1 MIGWII
7 LGVIVFVVV
16 LLVVLYVSM
25 RSKGNISL
33 NLSKFDF
40 AQGETIKGT
49 IKLNLKKPVEARALS
64 VKITGVTTTSS
75 NNVANLALG
84 MSGKGGNQRQS
95 SSSRYYDV
103 LVKQIDGPKVYPIGE
118 NSYDFE
124 LEIPSNIKQMSG
136 NQAIDGV
143 IKTMQFVAGQR
154 VDWYLTAYL
163 DMKGFDIKKS
173 VRIYIN

>member
-49 IKLNLKKPVEARALS
+49 IKLNLKKPVEARALNIS
-64 VKITGVTTTSS
+64 LSKSTKTDDRNSIAGMAGLGNNNRRGGTTHTSYRE
-75 NNVANLALG
+75 VLA
-84 MSGKGGNQRQS
+84 
-95 SSSRYYDV
+95 
-103 LVKQIDGPKVYPIGE
+103 KQVDGPKIYPVGE

-124 LEIPSNIKQMSG
+124 LKIPENVKQASG
-136 NQAIDGV
+136 NQAIDSV
-143 IKTMQFVAGQR
+143 AKTMQFVSGQR
-154 VDWYLTAYL
+154 VEWYLTAFL
-163 DMKGFDIKKS
+163 DMKGFNMKKN
-173 VRIYIN
+173 VRIFIN